1 MNLEQLLKLS
11 VKVAKAHESLTE
23 LRAELEQISD
33 VSGNQLRMVDNCL
46 QALDT
51 LAGTL
56 RETPG

>member
-1 MNLEQLLKLS
+1 VNLEQLLKLS
-11 VKVAKAHESLTE
+11 VRVAKAHESLTE
-23 LRAELEQISD
+23 LRAELEQITD
-33 VSGNQLRMVDNCL
+33 VSSNQLRMVDNCL

>member
-11 VKVAKAHESLTE
+11 VRVAKAHESLTE
-23 LRAELEQISD
+23 LRAELEQITD
-33 VSGNQLRMVDNCL
+33 VSSNQLRMVDNCL